1 MKIFR
6 FLLLIS
12 VAFLF
17 VSGGVPVNEIKWMSM
32 EEAMIATKTKPK
44 KIFIDVYTEWC
55 GWCKK
60 MDQTTFTVEAIREE
74 LNKNFYCVKFDA
86 EQKTPITFN
95 NHKFVNPSPAVER
108 SKHEFAAALLQGQM
122 SFPSYVFMDEKGAGI
137 FIIKG
142 YQTSDVLIKYL
153 HYVSSNSHKTMSP
166 EQYLEKNK

>member
-1 MKIFR
+1 MKLFQYLILICLAIF
-6 FLLLIS
+6 
-12 VAFLF
+12 F
-17 VSGGVPVNEIKWMSM
+17 VSAGTPANEIKWMSI
-32 EEAMIATKTKPK
+32 EETMIATKTKPK

-60 MDQTTFTVEAIREE
+60 MDQTTFNDPAIRDE
-74 LNKNFYCVKFDA
+74 LNKNFYCVKLDA

-122 SFPSYVFMDEKGAGI
+122 SFPSYVFMDELGRGI
-137 FIIKG
+137 NIIKG

-153 HYVSSNSHKTMSP
+153 LYVSSNSHKTMSP
-166 EQYLEKNK
+166 DQYFEKIK